1 MKVQKRTALTMLL
14 ALVLAMVLAACG
26 SSATNTPAAP
36 AATTAPATS
45 ATTAPAAATTAATVA
60 TTAPAT
66 SATTAAATGT
76 TAAATGTTAATTG
89 TTAAAGGTTTGGRT
103 NLACTA
109 PSAAIAANP
118 GKTWVIGIAVQDT
131 IPALDNA
138 IRGVKDGMADCGFV
152 EGKNVK
158 YEMGNALGDLP
169 ALVTIG
175 QKFRDLKVDL
185 IVAVGTQ
192 ALTNMYNTN
201 PTTPIVFNSVTNP
214 YAALKDVI
222 KSATEHGNITG
233 IQAAPPVDQALKLAK
248 DVLPN
253 AKNAGLV
260 WTTSE
265 VNSQVTTDQAKKFAP
280 QFGFTIVEGPITK
293 KEDVLQASQA
303 IADKVDFFFSTT
315 DVSVVAALESLVQ
328 VSIQS
333 KKPIISNDPASAA
346 RGAMV
351 AVGIDYYNSGVNS
364 VRAMEKILSGTPAS
378 KIDIDIEKAFEVSV
392 NTKASELTGV
402 KIPDAILKQAKTTLK
417 EITPRT

>member
-1 MKVQKRTALTMLL
+1 MKLQKISGRTAVTIVL
-14 ALVLAMVLAACG
+14 ALVLAMLMTACG
-26 SSATNTPAAP
+26 SAATTAP
-36 AATTAPATS
+36 AATTAAS
-45 ATTAPAAATTAATVA
+45 ATTAPAAPTVAATTAATTA
-60 TTAPAT
+60 APAT
-66 SATTAAATGT
+66 TTAAAT
-76 TAAATGTTAATTG
+76 A
-89 TTAAAGGTTTGGRT
+89 GTTTGGRT

-118 GKTWVIGIAVQDT
+118 GKTWLIGIAVQDT

-138 IRGVKDGMADCGFV
+138 IRGVKEGMADCGFV

-169 ALVTIG
+169 SLLTIG
-175 QKFRDLKVDL
+175 NRFRDLKVDL

-201 PTTPIVFNSVTNP
+201 PNTPIVFNSVTNP

-248 DVLPN
+248 DILPN

-265 VNSQVTTDQAKKFAP
+265 VNSQVTTDQAKKFSS
-280 QFGFTIVEGPITK
+280 QFGLTIVEGPITK

-303 IADKVDFFFSTT
+303 IADKVDFFLSTT
-315 DVSVVAALESLVQ
+315 DVSVVAALESLVT

-333 KKPIISNDPASAA
+333 KKPIISNDPASAT

-351 AVGIDYYNSGVNS
+351 AVGIDYYNAGVNS
-364 VRAMEKILSGTPAS
+364 VRLVEKILSGTPVS
-378 KIDIDIEKAFEVSV
+378 KVDIEIEKAFEISV

-402 KIPDAILKQAKTTLK
+402 KIPDAILKQAKTTFK

>member
-1 MKVQKRTALTMLL
+1 MKMQKRTALTMLL
-14 ALVLAMVLAACG
+14 ALVLAMLLAACG
-26 SSATNTPAAP
+26 SATPAP
-36 AATTAPATS
+36 AATTAPVAV
-45 ATTAPAAATTAATVA
+45 ATTAPAASTTAATVA

-66 SATTAAATGT
+66 SATTAP
-76 TAAATGTTAATTG
+76 ATTG
-89 TTAAAGGTTTGGRT
+89 TTAAATAGTGTATGGRT

-109 PSAAIAANP
+109 PSAAIAANS
-118 GKTWVIGIAVQDT
+118 GKTWVVGIAVQDT

-185 IVAVGTQ
+185 IVAVGTA
-192 ALTNMYNTN
+192 ALVNMYNTN

-214 YAALKDVI
+214 YVALKDII
-222 KSATEHGNITG
+222 KSPTEHGNITG

-248 DVLPN
+248 DILPN

-265 VNSQVTTDQAKKFAP
+265 VNSQVTTEQARKFAP
-280 QFGFTIVEGPITK
+280 QFGLTIVEGPITK

-303 IADKVDFFFSTT
+303 IADKVDFFLSTT
-315 DVSVVAALESLVQ
+315 DVSVVAALESLYQIAV
-328 VSIQS
+328 QS
-333 KKPIISNDPASAA
+333 KKPIISNDPASAP

-351 AVGIDYYNSGVNS
+351 AVGIDYYNSGINS
-364 VRAMEKILSGTPAS
+364 VRAIEKILTGTPAS

-392 NTKASELTGV
+392 NTKAAELTGV
-402 KIPDAILKQAKTTLK
+402 KIPDAILKQAKTTFK
-417 EITPRT
+417 EVTPKT